1 MPRKIS
7 INQPYNAD
15 IKVLAAFYLSEAGD
29 IVHHSR
35 LVLGGW
41 TLGAT
46 IVFEMA
52 QQLKKVWQ

>member
-1 MPRKIS
+1 MPLRIS

-15 IKVLAAFYLSEAGD
+15 IKVLSAFYLSEAGD

-41 TLGAT
+41 SLGAT
-46 IVFEMA
+46 IAFKMA
-52 QQLKKVWQ
+52 Q